1 MQYASGLW
9 LRELTHALG
18 TVSCMPQSE
27 RDEERNARLIVEQV
41 LKIDLEFADLNGD
54 VDYVFSREKRRGSL
68 EVSRITRRAHRQG
81 AYEWQRD
88 GQFAEAPRL
97 RNSWLV
103 MTEGYPRFN
112 GIWES
117 IGSALSRLEMHHL
130 DRYGES
136 MDWWLRH
143 VPTLEEVLEVFS
155 QRRVRAAYAY
165 ARDQTDT
172 NDSIPKIFINPSDSW
187 TSDGPN
193 GAIDE
198 LNKVIDQ
205 AWTRSKFDKL
215 DATKADEQHMWFWV
229 DSFTLER
236 LREPIQDPDGHVA
249 LPTVSPAV
257 PGNVTH
263 LWLIDDVVNHGWL
276 WTRDGNWS
284 WVNR

>member
-1 MQYASGLW
+1 
-9 LRELTHALG
+9 
-18 TVSCMPQSE
+18 MPQSE
-27 RDEERNARLIVEQV
+27 RVEERNARLIVEQV
-41 LKIDLEFADLNGD
+41 LKTELEFADLNGD
-54 VDYVFSREKRRGSL
+54 VDYVFRHKGRRSAL

-88 GQFAEAPRL
+88 GQSIDAPWL

-103 MTEGYPRFN
+103 MTDGYPRFN

-117 IGSALSRLEMHHL
+117 LGSALSRLEMHHV

-143 VPTLEEVLEVFS
+143 VPTLEDVLETFR

-165 ARDQTDT
+165 ARDQM
-172 NDSIPKIFINPSDSW
+172 SPEVEIPKIILNPSGTW
-187 TSDGPN
+187 MSDGPD
-193 GAIDE
+193 GAVDE
-198 LNKVIDQ
+198 LNKFFDHSLSR
-205 AWTRSKFDKL
+205 AKFEKL
-215 DATKADEQHMWFWV
+215 KATNADEQHLWFWV

-236 LREPIQDPDGHVA
+236 LREPIHDPGGHLA
-249 LPTVSPAV
+249 LPSASPKI

-263 LWLIDDVVNHGWL
+263 LWLVDDVANHGWL
-276 WTRDGNWS
+276 WTRDGEWS